1 MSKARGLADLGNV
14 YNDGALSNRNLIIN
28 GAMQVAQRGTSVTG
42 FTGTNYASLDRF
54 VFEANGGTYTVSQ
67 GTSGPSGLPNTF
79 KVEAT
84 VTSSTPIVNIQQR
97 IEGGSLQPLGFG
109 TPDAKEVTVSFWV
122 KTNVTGT
129 YTFELYNGDAARQV
143 SKNYTVNSS
152 GTWEY
157 KTITLPAD
165 TSSGFDNDVN
175 LSLYVVWW
183 LAAPSTHTSGT
194 QNTSAWASAST
205 ANRVSP
211 SIVDISGTVGNY
223 FEITGVQL
231 ETGDQATPF
240 EHRSYGDELAR
251 CMRYT
256 NVFRADNQGVGAM
269 IATGASTSAGNSYFL
284 LTPQVPMRAKPS
296 TSFSNLIV
304 SNSVNFDAAVTSL
317 GINWS
322 NDRAFYVET
331 AHTSSSAVE
340 KPVNLRQ
347 VSYSV
352 GYLILDAEL

>member
-1 MSKARGLADLGNV
+1 MSSKARGLADLGNV

-42 FTGTNYASLDRF
+42 ATGTNYATLDRF
-54 VFEANGGTYTVSQ
+54 VFEANGGTYTLSQ

-79 KVEAT
+79 KVETT
-84 VTSSTPIVNIQQR
+84 VTSSTPVVNIQHR

-109 TPDAKEVTVSFWV
+109 TSDAKEVTVSFWV

-129 YTFELYNGDAARQV
+129 YTLELYNGDATRQV

-165 TSSGFDNDVN
+165 TSSGFDDDFN

-194 QNTSAWASAST
+194 QNTSAWASAVT

-223 FEITGVQL
+223 IEITGVQL
-231 ETGDQATPF
+231 EVGDTATPF
-240 EHRSYGDELAR
+240 EHRSFGDELAR
-251 CMRYT
+251 CQRYYWSETGSGDDLNT
-256 NVFRADNQGVGAM
+256 NYAALY
-269 IATGASTSAGNSYFL
+269 SSSYSMCIIDL
-284 LTPQVPMRAKPS
+284 PVTMRAQPTVSAASYSS
-296 TSFSNLIV
+296 TVLANYHSRNRLQV
-304 SNSVNFDAAVTSL
+304 YLNTVAASVNDIVA
-317 GINWS
+317 
-322 NDRAFYVET
+322 
-331 AHTSSSAVE
+331 
-340 KPVNLRQ
+340 
-347 VSYSV
+347 
-352 GYLILDAEL
+352 DAEL